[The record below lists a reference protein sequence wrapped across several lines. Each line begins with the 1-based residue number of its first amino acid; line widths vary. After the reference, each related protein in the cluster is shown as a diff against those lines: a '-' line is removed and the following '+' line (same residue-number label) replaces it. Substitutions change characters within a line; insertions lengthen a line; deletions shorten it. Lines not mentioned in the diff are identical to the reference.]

1 MKNKEFK
8 TVPVPVLTEIVSVL
22 NTEWVRSEKT
32 NRKRNTDRKSSETPP
47 GGKKIKNKKGKD
59 KEKEEIKSVH
69 QKRSESLLRGLIL
82 SKNKISTG
90 NLILSGIPKP

>member
-1 MKNKEFK
+1 M
-8 TVPVPVLTEIVSVL
+8 PVLSEIVPLL

-32 NRKRNTDRKSSETPP
+32 NRRRSKDRKSSESPS
-47 GGKKIKNKKGKD
+47 GGKKKKKLKKRV
-59 KEKEEIKSVH
+59 KEKRRKKKSVC

-90 NLILSGIPKP
+90 NLIPSGTPKP